1 MILRVDTTAHAGGG
15 GFRWCRVALTA
26 EPLRIERRSYFFA
39 GIAILETVIVSP
51 FMSPVNVTPAWPAC
65 I

>member
-1 MILRVDTTAHAGGG
+1 MMLRVDTTAQADG
-15 GFRWCRVALTA
+15 GFRWCRVAVTP
-26 EPLRIERRSYFFA
+26 EPLRIERQSYFFA